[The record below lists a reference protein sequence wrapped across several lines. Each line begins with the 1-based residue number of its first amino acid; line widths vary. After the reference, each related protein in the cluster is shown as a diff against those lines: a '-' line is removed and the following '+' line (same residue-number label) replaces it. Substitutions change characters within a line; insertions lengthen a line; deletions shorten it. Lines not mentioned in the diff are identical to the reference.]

1 MEKKVYKRIKTEI
14 LSINLSYGKIG
25 GIRKKIQGRATKAE
39 IERFNQIAEEW
50 RFNSRDEMF
59 NAVLDLTLRYCAPL
73 PTDEMI
79 NSDVLFLFDK
89 LIDRE
94 LFFNGIDIPTN
105 KDREELKL
113 YFLFMLQPFSDER
126 IKKEDYRKMEKNKK
140 RFNYGKTIYQV
151 LNFIISTSFTLTR
164 SYGKK
169 NDDRITINESFN
181 DIRSDMKEMDTTKS
195 KYTI

>member
-105 KDREELKL
+105 KDREDLKL

-126 IKKEDYRKMEKNKK
+126 IKKEDYLKMDRIKK
-140 RFNYGKTIYQV
+140 RFNYGTMFHFITY
-151 LNFIISTSFTLTR
+151 LNCEIFSCNFSIRDRNENL
-164 SYGKK
+164 K
-169 NDDRITINESFN
+169 NINEAFT
-181 DIRSDMKEMDTTKS
+181 DIVFETAGVPIKLGRHL
-195 KYTI
+195 